1 MKKIYVYIKRVEMN
15 WYESNLSSNCG
26 GGGGIYRVG
35 DEI

>member
-1 MKKIYVYIKRVEMN
+1 MYVYIKRVEMN
-15 WYESNLSSNCG
+15 WYESNLSSNGG